1 MSGASVNTDWSGIF
15 PALTTKF
22 TADDQLDLKLME
34 RHFSSQIKAG
44 VDGLVVLGSLGE
56 NGSLSL
62 EEKQEIVSIAVSTS
76 RGKVPVLACIAETT
90 TQAACSFARVCTRSG
105 VDGFMLLPPMR
116 YQSDRRETIEYLR
129 TVASACE
136 RPIMLY
142 NNPVAYRID
151 VTPEMFAELA
161 DEPEFVAIKESS
173 ENVRRVTD
181 IINLVGQ
188 RYRIFIGVDDLAME
202 SLLVGAVGWVAGL
215 VCAFPKETVVLYRL
229 IKAGRMTEALQL
241 YRWFT
246 PLLHLD
252 ASVKFVQNIKLAEAL
267 AGEGTEYVR
276 PPRLPLAGEER
287 EAVKRII
294 EHALATRPKLP
305 EV

>member
-1 MSGASVNTDWSGIF
+1 VSNTPKANWSGIF

-22 TADDQLDLKLME
+22 TADDKLDLKSME
-34 RHFSSQIKAG
+34 KHINNQLTAG

-56 NGSLSL
+56 NGSLSS
-62 EEKQEIVSIAVSTS
+62 EEKQEVLKLAVSVS
-76 RGKVPVLACIAETT
+76 AGRVPVLACVAETT
-90 TQAACSFARVCTRSG
+90 TANACAFVETCQRNG
-105 VDGFMLLPPMR
+105 GDGFMLLPPMR
-116 YQSDRRETIEYLR
+116 YQSDRRETLQYLR
-129 TVASACE
+129 TVASGSD

-151 VTPEMFAELA
+151 ITPEMFAELA
-161 DEPEFVAIKESS
+161 DESKFIAIKESS

-181 IINLVGQ
+181 IMHLVGD
-188 RYRIFIGVDDLAME
+188 RYRIFTGVDDLALE
-202 SLLVGAVGWVAGL
+202 SLVIGAVGWVAGL
-215 VCAFPKETVVLYRL
+215 VCAFPRETVVLHKL
-229 IKAGRMTEALQL
+229 IKAGRMQEALQL

-252 ASVKFVQNIKLAEAL
+252 VSVKFVQNIKLAEAM

-287 EAVKRII
+287 EAVKQIVER
-294 EHALATRPKLP
+294 ALKIRPKLAN
-305 EV
+305 V